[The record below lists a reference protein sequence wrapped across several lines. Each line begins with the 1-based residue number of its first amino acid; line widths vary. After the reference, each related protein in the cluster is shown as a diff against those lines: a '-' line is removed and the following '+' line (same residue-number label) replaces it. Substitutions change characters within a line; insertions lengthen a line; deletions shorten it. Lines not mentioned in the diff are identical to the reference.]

1 TIVRVSV
8 TRDRTSTVRRPD
20 GLPAV
25 FHTSLLAS
33 LTYAREGTQW
43 KLLREGAPV
52 DSLADAFIAASDSG
66 EREKVLAEEP
76 DLVGPLLVSAISRQ
90 AALEAQR
97 GIYPRAQEL
106 YERALDVA
114 TRIDDKKLPPDAP
127 PNIGNALY
135 HQRNFVAAKPVYE
148 QLFDIERERGND
160 EGIATALVGLGTS
173 QYSQFEYTDAYAT
186 FKDALAIQERLN
198 DSLAI
203 ATTLIS
209 TGNVQYVE
217 GDFNGAI
224 ADYRR
229 SRALYHEAANPGGEA
244 RALEGL
250 GRSFAAQGDWA
261 DGREA

>member
-114 TRIDDKKLPPDAP
+114 TRIDDKKLQADALQ
-127 PNIGNALY
+127 NIGNALY
-135 HQRNFVAAKPVYE
+135 YHRTFVAPKPSDFPCRSRHFALLPIRVHRCLRHL
-148 QLFDIERERGND
+148 QGRAGNSRAAQRLTGDCHNAHQHRQRAVRGRRFQRRD
-160 EGIATALVGLGTS
+160 R
-173 QYSQFEYTDAYAT
+173 
-186 FKDALAIQERLN
+186 RL
-198 DSLAI
+198 SP
-203 ATTLIS
+203 
-209 TGNVQYVE
+209 E
-217 GDFNGAI
+217 
-224 ADYRR
+224 
-229 SRALYHEAANPGGEA
+229 SRALSRSSQSRRRSA
-244 RALEGL
+244 R
-250 GRSFAAQGDWA
+250 
-261 DGREA
+261 